1 MDFETL
7 LSYQWG
13 VMMPEF
19 IILGVAVAL
28 SLIDLFIPE
37 NRNRQLLGLFAF
49 VGVAVSFVSLLGLWT
64 SDVTSI
70 LDDTFRLDSFAKS
83 FKALLLIGS
92 ALVLLLAI
100 QY

>member
-7 LSYQWG
+7 LSYEWG

-28 SLIDLFIPE
+28 SLIDLFMPE

-70 LDDTFRLDSFAKS
+70 WAIR
-83 FKALLLIGS
+83 S
-92 ALVLLLAI
+92 A
-100 QY
+100 